1 MIDFDIASSPLFY
14 LNIFIFSFV
23 SAYFMCLFLGDNND

>member
-1 MIDFDIASSPLFY
+1 VIEFDIAFSTLFY

-23 SAYFMCLFLGDNND
+23 SVYFMCLFLGDNND